1 MVGKRY
7 WKGDG
12 DMRLR
17 RDRSDDDA
25 DRQAVVA
32 YLQAN
37 PGKDYQEAEI
47 KNATGVA
54 KSRVRRLMRG
64 VPGIDHA
71 KLDAGA
77 VCWNPPEHQ
86 S

>member
-1 MVGKRY
+1 
-7 WKGDG
+7 
-12 DMRLR
+12 MRLR

-32 YLQAN
+32 YLRAN

-64 VPGIDHA
+64 MPGIDQA
-71 KLDAGA
+71 KLDVGA
-77 VCWNPPEHQ
+77 VCWNPPENQ

>member
-1 MVGKRY
+1 
-7 WKGDG
+7 
-12 DMRLR
+12 MRQR
-17 RDRSDDDA
+17 RDRRDDEA
-25 DRQAVVA
+25 DQQTVLA
-32 YLQAN
+32 YVRAK
-37 PGKDYQEAEI
+37 PGKDCQEAEI

-64 VPGIDHA
+64 VPGIDQA

-77 VCWNPPEHQ
+77 VCWNPPENQ